1 MIPLVIDTNILVAA
15 LLRRGGVARRVVRG
29 CLAGDYEPLI
39 GAALFSEYED
49 VFARDTPWKSSLLTA
64 REREQLLDGFL
75 QKCRWVEVFYAWRP
89 NLPDEA
95 DNHLVELALAGN
107 AAAIVTRNIGDLT
120 RGELKFPGLQILK
133 PEDCLETYPCRP

>member
-1 MIPLVIDTNILVAA
+1 MVPLVIDTNILVGA
-15 LLRRGGVARRVVRG
+15 LIKRGGVARHVIRG

-49 VFARDTPWKSSLLTA
+49 VLGREEVWRSSLLNG
-64 REREQLLDGFL
+64 REREQVFDGFL
-75 QKCRWVEVFYAWRP
+75 GVCRWVEVFYAWRP

-107 AAAIVTRNIGDLT
+107 AAAIVTRNTRDLT
-120 RGELKFPGLQILK
+120 RGELRFPSLRILT
-133 PEDCLETYPCRP
+133 PEDCLEAYPCRP